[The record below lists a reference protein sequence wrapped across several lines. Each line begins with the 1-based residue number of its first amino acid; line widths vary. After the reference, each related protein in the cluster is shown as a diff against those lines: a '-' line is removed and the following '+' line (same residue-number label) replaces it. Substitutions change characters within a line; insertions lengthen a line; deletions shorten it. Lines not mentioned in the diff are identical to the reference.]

1 MKKEIKIT
9 DKLINQFIKYL
20 QEQEKSQSTINS
32 YKRELFSLQ
41 MYIDQYPLTKGK
53 LIEIGRAHV

>member
-1 MKKEIKIT
+1 MRKEIKIT

-41 MYIDQYPLTKGK
+41 MYIDQYPLTKGS
-53 LIEIGRAHV
+53 